1 MSTPETRNHRLAAAH
16 IGVAIAAF
24 GIASAMGVVQGLSV
38 ADVDFPQRSESLYY
52 MSVTAHGVLMALVF
66 TTFFIMGLGYAFS
79 QAALD
84 RIVGRRT
91 AWFGFWLALT
101 GSTATAY
108 TILTGQASV
117 LYTFYPP
124 LQAHPLFY
132 IGATMLVVGSWIWG
146 GVMIASIRAWKRDHP
161 GQALPL
167 VMRILLAMVKDQEDR
182 ANLERDTGRMGVPA
196 ILVVEDSI
204 RYYSSFLPVIYS
216 ELMLHSQQ
224 LITEGLNLSQRLL
237 RMRAR
242 RIRDAATDPVFIYI
256 ALQEIKIDDLADTL
270 EEVHQGL
277 EEVSRMVLET
287 QDRKL
292 EEAIDELTRH
302 EDLNGKVR
310 LCLMDTQ
317 RDLTFLLRYGQLSQ
331 ERAEQ
336 ARELLRDI
344 NSLLPHND
352 FLFQKVNFL
361 MSAAQGFIS
370 MEQNQIIKI
379 FSIAAVVFLP
389 PTLLASIYGMNFR
402 VMPELGWPFGYPLA
416 LVLMVLAGI
425 APYWYFK
432 RRGWL

>member
-1 MSTPETRNHRLAAAH
+1 MLNAFVLDDRRLIVMPLDDHRRPLTEALWVDLVDPTDEEREQVAVLYRRELPEADEVDE
-16 IGVAIAAF
+16 IE
-24 GIASAMGVVQGLSV
+24 ASARFYQDEDGLHIHSLFLHEVDGHPHNTSV
-38 ADVDFPQRSESLYY
+38 AFTLGTQRLFSLRERE
-52 MSVTAHGVLMALVF
+52 
-66 TTFFIMGLGYAFS
+66 IPAF
-79 QAALD
+79 
-84 RIVGRRT
+84 
-91 AWFGFWLALT
+91 
-101 GSTATAY
+101 
-108 TILTGQASV
+108 
-117 LYTFYPP
+117 
-124 LQAHPLFY
+124 
-132 IGATMLVVGSWIWG
+132 
-146 GVMIASIRAWKRDHP
+146 
-161 GQALPL
+161 
-167 VMRILLAMVKDQEDR
+167 
-182 ANLERDTGRMGVPA
+182 
-196 ILVVEDSI
+196 
-204 RYYSSFLPVIYS
+204 
-216 ELMLHSQQ
+216 
-224 LITEGLNLSQRLL
+224 RLL